1 MRDILILV
9 ALIVV
14 FMVIPIVLV
23 FETYHWIRRK
33 NEIKY
38 PHLINLLIGFS
49 FGVVVVYLIRSSPG
63 GGEFGAAIASL
74 APVIFIPAYLFVG
87 LVIGMFYAAFQRLIF
102 RRKKK

>member
-1 MRDILILV
+1 MIDILILA
-9 ALIVV
+9 ALVVV

-33 NEIKY
+33 NEIKH

-49 FGVVVVYLIRSSPG
+49 FGAVVVYLIWSSPSS
-63 GGEFGAAIASL
+63 GEAAWIMTHL
-74 APVIFIPAYLFVG
+74 APFIFIPAYLFVG
-87 LVIGMFYAAFQRLIF
+87 LVVGMFYAAFQRLIF